1 MEDLERMAIFARV
14 VEAKSFSAAA
24 RRLGMSKSL
33 VSKQVARLERSLGA
47 RLLNRTTRT
56 MSVTEVGAV
65 FYEHCARMLDEVEEA
80 RLAVSRLHGEPRG
93 TLKITAPVAF
103 GTLHVAPALPDF
115 LARYPDLSIDMTITD
130 RFADLAE
137 DGYDVALRIAKD
149 PGQNL
154 VARRLA
160 PVNRNVCA
168 TSDYFQRHG
177 VPRTPHDLAHHNCLT
192 YTYLDQWHLRGP
204 DGELAVP
211 TSGNLR
217 LNDDEALSQAV
228 LGGLGVALLPT
239 FIIGKDLQAG
249 RLQSVL
255 AQYVPLERH
264 VYAVYLPNRH
274 LSPKVRV
281 FIDFLL
287 ERFGSPP
294 YWDRQ

>member
-1 MEDLERMAIFARV
+1 
-14 VEAKSFSAAA
+14 
-24 RRLGMSKSL
+24 
-33 VSKQVARLERSLGA
+33 
-47 RLLNRTTRT
+47 
-56 MSVTEVGAV
+56 
-65 FYEHCARMLDEVEEA
+65 
-80 RLAVSRLHGEPRG
+80 
-93 TLKITAPVAF
+93 
-103 GTLHVAPALPDF
+103 
-115 LARYPDLSIDMTITD
+115 MTITD

-168 TSDYFQRHG
+168 TPDYFQRHG
-177 VPRTPHDLAHHNCLT
+177 VPRTPHDLVHHNCLT

-255 AQYVPLERH
+255 AQYVPLERQ

-294 YWDRQ
+294 YWDRE